1 MEEIPQNDVEIL
13 PDDGSPEILE
23 NISTKDEK
31 NKDAVNNDTVTNN
44 NEPILKLGP
53 GDDNNNN
60 TISTTQS
67 LQELFDNVDR
77 ILSTGNISY
86 CPQFTPFVS
95 NDLRYCCSIL
105 SSDCKLNGGNFINCP
120 KDKCLTNRDV
130 FCPKNKPYAYI
141 NDNMENR
148 CCQYNKDERCLD

>member
-53 GDDNNNN
+53 GDDNDDNDD
-60 TISTTQS
+60 S
-67 LQELFDNVDR
+67 LEYDASQDKYERDDKSN
-77 ILSTGNISY
+77 GNISY

-105 SSDCKLNGGNFINCP
+105 SSDCKL
-120 KDKCLTNRDV
+120 V
-130 FCPKNKPYAYI
+130 
-141 NDNMENR
+141 
-148 CCQYNKDERCLD
+148 